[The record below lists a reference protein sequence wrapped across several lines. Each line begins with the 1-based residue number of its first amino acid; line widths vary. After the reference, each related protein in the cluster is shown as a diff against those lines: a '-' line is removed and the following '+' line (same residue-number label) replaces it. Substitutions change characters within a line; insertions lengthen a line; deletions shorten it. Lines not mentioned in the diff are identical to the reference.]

1 MLKRLILK
9 RLIFYFPLLL
19 FLFSFLVQFV
29 HITSQEVSLDEPFSI
44 YHAQFDFFTIIS
56 QLKNYNNPP
65 LFELMLHVWI
75 KFFGISNFSV
85 RFFPMLFACLS
96 PLALFYLGKRFFSL
110 SSGIFAS
117 LLLSCSSLLI
127 FYAHDCRVY
136 SLFLLL
142 TILSM
147 YLFLSLLSSPAKKTS
162 IIVFIVVSTLLIY
175 AHYFGFFVL
184 SIQGVHVLC
193 FCKSKLFN
201 FIKYYT
207 AIFLLY
213 TPQLVVLLTRF
224 RDSIDHGTW
233 LSPPNGIDSLYNML
247 WSFSNYPFVT
257 VLCLVLF
264 FAALIVLVKNRATQF
279 YNKNTTLVL
288 LWFLIP
294 FFGMF
299 FLSYKVP
306 MYISRYL
313 IFIIPAY
320 YLLLPITID
329 YIFKNKMARIS
340 ISLCLIFLFGFT
352 TNLSPTKKRNIQE
365 AISFIEAVKD
375 SRTLVIIYPRDY
387 ITNFAYNYKQ
397 KFFSAVKDKKEYFD
411 MDSLLKIDN
420 VYCLNAADEL
430 TGMRLNH
437 YKKVIFFKTGDA
449 YDVIS
454 DDWLKLFSSYQQA
467 YSKKINDN
475 ANISLFRL
483 K

>member
-1 MLKRLILK
+1 
-9 RLIFYFPLLL
+9 
-19 FLFSFLVQFV
+19 
-29 HITSQEVSLDEPFSI
+29 
-44 YHAQFDFFTIIS
+44 
-56 QLKNYNNPP
+56 
-65 LFELMLHVWI
+65 
-75 KFFGISNFSV
+75 
-85 RFFPMLFACLS
+85 
-96 PLALFYLGKRFFSL
+96 
-110 SSGIFAS
+110 
-117 LLLSCSSLLI
+117 
-127 FYAHDCRVY
+127 
-136 SLFLLL
+136 
-142 TILSM
+142 
-147 YLFLSLLSSPAKKTS
+147 
-162 IIVFIVVSTLLIY
+162 VSTLLIY

-352 TNLSPTKKRNIQE
+352 TNLNPTKKRNIQE